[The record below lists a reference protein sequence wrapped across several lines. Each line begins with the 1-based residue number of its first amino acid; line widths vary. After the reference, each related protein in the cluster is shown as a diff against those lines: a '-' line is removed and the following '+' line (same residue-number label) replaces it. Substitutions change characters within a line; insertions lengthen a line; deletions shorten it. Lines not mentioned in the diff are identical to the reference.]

1 MILTESMSIGEKL
14 LSTLAITLLG
24 MVVVFVVL
32 VIIAYSLELLRII
45 FKEKPEKQVSEEKFE
60 IKKEISEQPKT
71 GSNEED
77 IDLVILI
84 TAAIAAFESK
94 SSENIIVRSIRELPQ
109 NKNTWAAAGRQQ
121 IMSLN
126 NINRIRR

>member
-60 IKKEISEQPKT
+60 IKNEISEQPKT

-109 NKNTWAAAGRQQ
+109 NKNAWAAAGRQQ

>member
-60 IKKEISEQPKT
+60 IKNEISEQPKT